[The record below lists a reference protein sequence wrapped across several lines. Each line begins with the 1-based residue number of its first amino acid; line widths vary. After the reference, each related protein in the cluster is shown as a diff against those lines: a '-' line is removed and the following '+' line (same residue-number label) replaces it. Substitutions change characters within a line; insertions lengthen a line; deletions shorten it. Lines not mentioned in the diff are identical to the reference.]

1 VSGPDAAPPTSDPP
15 DAVAETGPNP
25 FTLRS
30 VRRRLLEGSAW
41 VFGARAT
48 SLVMGV
54 VIASFLGRLLTT
66 EELGVYAS
74 SFTLALF
81 GSAIAKL
88 GLDRAVVRF
97 AAGAL
102 GTGETGRARAAI
114 RVAVGLGSL
123 AAIALGIVMAIGP
136 GQALARGLFDSP
148 ALAAAI
154 PLAAGWLVAT
164 AIQSLTVESFR
175 GLSAFNFATI
185 FDALVVDSVSAAAF
199 AAVWVA
205 GIDVGAP
212 GVIAISAGV
221 TALVAGLGTTL
232 LFRRTRALTG
242 PGTVA
247 PREMLHVGWPLMITN
262 IAILLLG
269 SGVDLLIL
277 GAFQP
282 QSEVGLY
289 AAASRLVVFVVT
301 PFVVFS
307 GVIPPIIAELHA
319 QGKMRQ
325 LERALRAGA
334 TLAGIPSFAI
344 LLVFLLFGPWVLET
358 VWSRPIYREAAPIL
372 VVLSL
377 GRLVA
382 VWAGSAGVTLM
393 MTGHQRAMMTTT
405 LACGV
410 FSVGAG
416 IAGAYVAGAIGVA
429 IATSTAQVL
438 QNTLQLAIV
447 HRRLGV
453 WTMIHLSPRELYR
466 YLRPH
471 GRRGEAAEDAA
482 EQVAEVLV
490 QGPDDEA
497 PPSRRDDA
505 PQTPPETPPADD
517 DDVSP

>member
-1 VSGPDAAPPTSDPP
+1 VTSRGPETSEAAS
-15 DAVAETGPNP
+15 PNP
-25 FTLRS
+25 LSLRS

-41 VFGARAT
+41 VLGARAA
-48 SLVMGV
+48 SLALGV
-54 VIASFLGRLLTT
+54 VIATFLGRLLTT

-74 SFTLALF
+74 SFTLALV
-81 GSAIAKL
+81 GSALAKL
-88 GLDRAVVRF
+88 GLDRAVIRF
-97 AAGAL
+97 VAGAL
-102 GTGETGRARAAI
+102 GIGEPGRARSAI
-114 RVAVGLGSL
+114 RIALGLGS
-123 AAIALGIVMAIGP
+123 AAAVVLGAIVAVGP
-136 GQALARGLFDSP
+136 GQALARSVFDSE

-154 PLAAGWLVAT
+154 PLAAGWLIAI

-175 GLSAFNFATI
+175 GLSAFNYATI
-185 FDALVVDSVSAAAF
+185 FDALIVDSVTAATF

-205 GIDVGAP
+205 GNEMSARGA
-212 GVIAISAGV
+212 IAVSASA
-221 TALVAGLGTTL
+221 TAFAAGLGVAV
-232 LFRRTRALTG
+232 LFRRVRALAG
-242 PGTVA
+242 PGTVRA
-247 PREMLHVGWPLMITN
+247 GEMLHVGWPLMITN
-262 IAILLLG
+262 LAILLLG

-277 GAFQP
+277 GAFRP

-334 TLAGIPSFAI
+334 TLAGIPSFLV
-344 LLVFLLFGPWVLET
+344 LLVFLFFGPWVLET

-372 VVLSL
+372 VALSI

-393 MTGHQRAMMTTT
+393 MTGNQRAMMVTT
-405 LACGV
+405 LISAA

-416 IAGAYVAGAIGVA
+416 ITGAALYGAIGVA
-429 IATSTAQVL
+429 VATAAAQVL
-438 QNTLQLAIV
+438 QNTMQLIIV
-447 HRRLGV
+447 RRRLGV

-482 EQVAEVLV
+482 EQVAEALL
-490 QGPDDEA
+490 GSPE
-497 PPSRRDDA
+497 DDA
-505 PQTPPETPPADD
+505 QAGDAAGPRPETGSDD
-517 DDVSP
+517 DREP